1 MKTEYL
7 TLSDLWIILKKR
19 IVPILLAALLCAVL
33 GFAVRALLPTKYS
46 ATATFYVRNLQSEQ
60 FLQVNGLTSSQ
71 LAAVQTLAKEYAAMA
86 TEGDAFLDRMIEKHA
101 LPLKREALRNMLTAA
116 PDDTA
121 FTVTATA
128 VDAAV
133 ADTVIA
139 AVEAEL
145 PGFIQETAW
154 PQLSDDFTVV
164 VLLRAAAPAA
174 RSTATPL
181 TWCAFGAL
189 VGALLAYLFFIFY
202 FLFSNRLT
210 DPAEI
215 ERVLPQM
222 PMLGVIPEIKPP
234 ADAAEPFYALRER
247 LPRAEG
253 KGAVTLAVTSAQAG
267 EGKSYV
273 LAGLARSLAVAGKR
287 VLVIDADLRRG
298 GKEAFFLP
306 EAEPGLSEYLAD
318 PKKDTKKLVH
328 KTGHAGLSLLPVGLV
343 PLSPCDYPLSDRIA
357 ALLAAYAA
365 EYDYILTDF
374 PAVTHAA
381 DMTACAAD
389 FAGTLMIA
397 APGRCGAQ
405 ELRTAV
411 ATLTAAGG
419 TVLGVVANIPPK
431 DAFVK
436 PKKSL

>member
-7 TLSDLWIILKKR
+7 TLSDLGVIFKKR
-19 IVPILLAALLCAVL
+19 ILPIFLATLLCAVL
-33 GFAVRALLPTKYS
+33 GFSVRALLPPKYS

-60 FLQVNGLTSSQ
+60 FLAANGLTSSQ
-71 LAAVQTLAKEYAAMA
+71 LAVVQTLAKEYATVA
-86 TEGDAFLDRMIEKHA
+86 TEGDALLDRMIEKHA
-101 LPLKREALRNMLTAA
+101 LSLTREALRSMLTSA
-116 PDDTA
+116 PDNTA

-128 VDAAV
+128 ADAAT
-133 ADTVIA
+133 ADAVITA
-139 AVEAEL
+139 MEAEL

-154 PQLSDDFTVV
+154 PQLSAEFTVV
-164 VLLRAAAPAA
+164 VLLREAAPAA
-174 RSTATPL
+174 STAANPFV
-181 TWCAFGAL
+181 WSAYGAL
-189 VGALLAYLFFIFY
+189 GGLVLSYLFFILY

-210 DPAEI
+210 DPTEI
-215 ERVLPQM
+215 DRVLSQT

-247 LPRAEG
+247 LPRADG
-253 KGAVTLAVTSAQAG
+253 KRAVTLAVTSAKAG

-306 EAEPGLSEYLAD
+306 ETEPGLSEYLAD
-318 PKKDTKKLVH
+318 PTKDPLRLVH
-328 KTGHAGLSLLPVGLV
+328 KTEHAGLWLVPAGLV
-343 PLSPCDYPLSDRIA
+343 PLSPCDHPMSDRIA
-357 ALLAAYAA
+357 ALLAAYAIR
-365 EYDYILTDF
+365 YDYILTDF
-374 PAVTHAA
+374 PAVTQAA
-381 DMTACAAD
+381 DVTACTAD
-389 FAGTLMIA
+389 FAGTLMVA
-397 APGRCGAQ
+397 APKRCGAH
-405 ELRTAV
+405 ELRTSV
-411 ATLTAAGG
+411 EVLTAAGG